1 MNQTPIHELETL
13 MSRRRFLAR
22 LRAFER
28 ESSISGEWLIYPHYA
43 EYESTT
49 LTMPRLVPRTRVF
62 FKCLRIGLG
71 MPSGRSMVA

>member
-13 MSRRRFLAR
+13 MSRHRFLACMA
-22 LRAFER
+22 AFER
-28 ESSISGEWLIYPHYA
+28 ESSVGGEGLTCAHYA

-71 MPSGRSMVA
+71 IPSGRSMVA